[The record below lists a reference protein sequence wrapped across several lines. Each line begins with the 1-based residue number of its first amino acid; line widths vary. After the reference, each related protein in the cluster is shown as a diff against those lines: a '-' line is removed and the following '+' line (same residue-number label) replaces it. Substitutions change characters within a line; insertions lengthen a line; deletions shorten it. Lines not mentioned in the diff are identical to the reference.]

1 MRWYVCTKRRSI
13 QSFHSHTQAPLS
25 AQPLRVA
32 IAYLPPALISA
43 SACGEEAYGLSA
55 WPASARRR
63 VLPRGAPW
71 RTANTPDVGRGCPV
85 TLAQSPA
92 AKTAGCHTDCRQGL

>member
-13 QSFHSHTQAPLS
+13 QSFHSHTQAPLN
-25 AQPLRVA
+25 AQSLRVA

-43 SACGEEAYGLSA
+43 SACGEEVYDWSA
-55 WPASARRR
+55 CPASARRR
-63 VLPRGAPW
+63 FPLSGAPW
-71 RTANTPDVGRGCPV
+71 RTANTPDLGRGCPV

-92 AKTAGCHTDCRQGL
+92 AKTAACETD